1 MIGALSAELFPTSHR
16 TLASAVRYFFWIMA
30 GSLALYLEG
39 PTYDMFGD
47 HGTAVALLILPAP
60 LALIPIWFLPEPAK
74 KPLEEVAAELTP

>member
-1 MIGALSAELFPTSHR
+1 
-16 TLASAVRYFFWIMA
+16 MA

-39 PTYDMFGD
+39 PIYDMFAD

-74 KPLEEVAAELTP
+74 KTLEEIAAERT